1 MDKEQM
7 DIRHKVS
14 IVLDTRQSMFWSQQ
28 RLWVHIWFIMTLM
41 DSATD
46 IITKCDKS
54 VLQNKSSLLLQILL
68 QNATVVKKYKVYH
81 QMRRCNL
88 SKLCKVIKVKIIL
101 HHIVSFNIYEYPH
114 CKQY

>member
-54 VLQNKSSLLLQILL
+54 VLQNTSSLLLQILL

-88 SKLCKVIKVKIIL
+88 SKLCKEIKVKIIL
-101 HHIVSFNIYEYPH
+101 YHIVSLNIYEYPH